1 MIVYP
6 GRAKRPF
13 TFCMFFPQ
21 LHHTVSFSLIDE
33 SKRCVSAFCR
43 KKTQIKS
50 SSKLAGAVRKIK
62 LQGSNRVLQK
72 GGSKIKEAELLQKG
86 SGSHPLE
93 IFPYLG
99 VGGTDLHPDPRL
111 ALWHHRKA
119 EPYKYSTH
127 KNPVT
132 MVLVTLILNCLDCMY
147 NIPMTQ
153 MPSCSM
159 RSAKSEA
166 N

>member
-1 MIVYP
+1 
-6 GRAKRPF
+6 
-13 TFCMFFPQ
+13 MFFPQ

-62 LQGSNRVLQK
+62 LQGSNRVERRLEKK
-72 GGSKIKEAELLQKG
+72 GNS
-86 SGSHPLE
+86 SHPLK

-147 NIPMTQ
+147 NIPMT
-153 MPSCSM
+153 
-159 RSAKSEA
+159 
-166 N
+166 